1 MAEYKHSSVPA
12 GFKEIPGY
20 DGRYFINEKGE
31 VWSAFKKGLMSPQTD
46 ATHPYPWVLLRENGR
61 SQPRTVYYL
70 MRLTWM
76 PSAPGKVG
84 NKRGEWCVNH
94 VDGNKLNSHISNLEW
109 TTAEDNV
116 RHAWDTGLNMTTT
129 GENAKNAK
137 FTSDQV
143 RRIRLRLINGEKV
156 KAIAKE
162 FNAGESLIKKIQ
174 QFVSWKHQDHDLV
187 DGLMKVCSS
196 QWLRVMKTKLETGE
210 RMEECCNDYTKIKRN
225 WAECRRIGYHLTAS
239 FDGWQ
244 NTANLAICR
253 DALKNGVNVA
263 AAFNL
268 KKGQDLPTL
277 AEVSTI
283 VGGNSLT
290 FLPVCDGD
298 LTDFRPSD
306 PTGGHIIGLR
316 FKLPHGIAYT
326 DAEKSAFCM

>member
-1 MAEYKHSSVPA
+1 MAEH
-12 GFKEIPGY
+12 
-20 DGRYFINEKGE
+20 
-31 VWSAFKKGLMSPQTD
+31 
-46 ATHPYPWVLLRENGR
+46 
-61 SQPRTVYYL
+61 
-70 MRLTWM
+70 
-76 PSAPGKVG
+76 AP
-84 NKRGEWCVNH
+84 NRP
-94 VDGNKLNSHISNLEW
+94 I
-109 TTAEDNV
+109 
-116 RHAWDTGLNMTTT
+116 
-129 GENAKNAK
+129 
-137 FTSDQV
+137 FY
-143 RRIRLRLINGEKV
+143 
-156 KAIAKE
+156 
-162 FNAGESLIKKIQ
+162 
-174 QFVSWKHQDHDLV
+174 
-187 DGLMKVCSS
+187 
-196 QWLRVMKTKLETGE
+196 
-210 RMEECCNDYTKIKRN
+210 DYTKIKRN